1 MFFEIVNRSRIEE
14 QELHHLTEQG
24 EREILRLKTDNLK
37 RTAEALDEEAR
48 KRRERVKNLK
58 KQRRDLIS
66 EMLNIKRQRGETRE
80 I

>member
-14 QELHHLTEQG
+14 QKLHHLTEQG